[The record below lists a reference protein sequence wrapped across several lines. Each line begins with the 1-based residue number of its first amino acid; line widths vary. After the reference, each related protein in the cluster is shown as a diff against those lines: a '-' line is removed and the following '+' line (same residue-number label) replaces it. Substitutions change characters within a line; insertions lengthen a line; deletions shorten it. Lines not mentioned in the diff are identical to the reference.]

1 MKSQAMQFYDR
12 FYLVFRGIFVFFLI
26 LFLLI
31 PQFFIRDLVK
41 ERKNR
46 QAEVKEEIIGK
57 WASEQTI
64 QGPMLLV
71 PQYKNGFD
79 TKEGYTYIWMK
90 PNELSIQGN
99 MEPEVKHRSIY
110 QVVLYKTKLNFTGSF
125 KPISMNPNPVEN
137 GGILWDKA
145 QMVMGIT
152 DYAGMEDA
160 VHLTA
165 NKTITEFATNP
176 YDVKF
181 ISAGLAAPIHLVADS
196 NVQQDFSFSIQL
208 KGYEQLNLQP
218 FANKTKI
225 ELSSPWPMPSFTG
238 RILPDNQVTE
248 KGFTATWNVMD
259 VRKTLPD
266 RFTDEYATSGASENS
281 MGVKLLQGQDHYSK
295 TDRSIKYALLII
307 TLTFVVYVFI
317 ELLQKKRINA
327 AQYILVGAALLIFY
341 TLLLS
346 FSEYLGFDWAYLIAA
361 VAVVFQISIYTG
373 MVFRSV
379 KVGFVFGILISVLYL
394 FIFSLIQ
401 LEDYALLAGSVGLFF
416 ILSLVMFFSRKI
428 AWTKNEKDEQLI
440 LKEETQQGPISGVPQ

>member
-46 QAEVKEEIIGK
+46 QAEVKDEIISK

-71 PQYKNGFD
+71 PQYKNGLD
-79 TKEGYTYIWMK
+79 TKEGFTYIWIK
-90 PNELSIQGN
+90 PNEITIQGN
-99 MEPEVKHRSIY
+99 IIPEVKHRSLY
-110 QVVLYKTKLNFTGSF
+110 QVVLYKTQLNFTGSF
-125 KPISMNPNPVEN
+125 KTLSINPNPVEN
-137 GGILWDKA
+137 GGILWNKA
-145 QMVMGIT
+145 HLVIGIT

-160 VHLTA
+160 IHLTA
-165 NKTITEFATNP
+165 NKITSEFATNP
-176 YDVKF
+176 YEVNF
-181 ISAGLAAPIHLVADS
+181 ISAGIAAPMQLAADS
-196 NVQQDFSFSIQL
+196 NHQQDFSFSIRL

-218 FANKTKI
+218 FANQTKI
-225 ELSSPWPMPSFTG
+225 ELSSPWTKPSFTG
-238 RILPDNQVTE
+238 RILPDNQVTDQ
-248 KGFTATWNVMD
+248 GFTATWNTMD

-266 RFTDEYATSGASENS
+266 RFTDDYAASAATENT

-307 TLTFVVYVFI
+307 TLTFVVYIFI

-346 FSEYLGFDWAYLIAA
+346 LSEYLGFDLAYGIAA
-361 VAVVFQISIYTG
+361 LAVILQISIYTG
-373 MVFRSV
+373 MVFRSG
-379 KVGFVFGILISVLYL
+379 KTGFVFGVLISVLYV

-428 AWTKNEKDEQLI
+428 AWTKTEKEEQLI
-440 LKEETQQGPISGVPQ
+440 LKEENNQTPNDGIPQ